1 VLPVFA
7 LGMNPGIGTAF
18 LLLFEDLAKRRY
30 LMAKQKKNGIQTDR
44 RPEFHSGSRL
54 LNRTFFL
61 ILLAGAALLVFF
73 VARVFL
79 LPILLAAIAA
89 ALFYPLNRRVLK
101 NLKGRS
107 SLSAL
112 FSVAIFCLII
122 LVPAA
127 LLGYLVTQNV
137 IEVTRLVNRNVPQI
151 RSWIQS
157 VESWISTLPFV
168 QGQRVSTLIDS
179 SRLVNII
186 QRAGSTLVEG
196 ATSLAGNIARTML
209 MLFVFIY
216 SLFFLIRDGEKALQS
231 VSEAIPLPRE
241 DKAAITDKF
250 VSVSRATLKS
260 TFIIGGIQGAIGTI
274 LFAALGIPGAVLFG
288 VLFLVLAAIPGLG
301 PAVVWLPSTVI
312 LFSLGKY
319 FHGAVML
326 VIGAGV
332 IPLIDYIL
340 RPRLVGK
347 DTQLH
352 PLLVFIGVLGGVALF
367 GIWGLLFGP
376 LAMSVAVTLVT
387 IFKRIFKGELKEI

>member
-1 VLPVFA
+1 
-7 LGMNPGIGTAF
+7 MS
-18 LLLFEDLAKRRY
+18 
-30 LMAKQKKNGIQTDR
+30 KQKKSEKESDR
-44 RPEFHSGSRL
+44 HSEFYSGSRR

-73 VARVFL
+73 VAKVFL
-79 LPILLAAIAA
+79 LPILLASIAA
-89 ALFYPLNRRVLK
+89 ALFYPLHRAILK
-101 NLKGRS
+101 SLKGRS
-107 SLSAL
+107 TLAAL
-112 FSVAIFCLII
+112 FSVVIFCLII
-122 LVPAA
+122 LIPIA
-127 LLGYLVTQNV
+127 LLGYVVTQNV

-151 RSWIQS
+151 KSWLQG
-157 VESWISTLPFV
+157 VDSWISTLPFV
-168 QGQRVSTLIDS
+168 QGQRVSALFDSARLI
-179 SRLVNII
+179 NII
-186 QRAGSTLVEG
+186 QRTGTTLVEG

-209 MLFVFIY
+209 LLFVFIY
-216 SLFFLIRDGEKALQS
+216 SLFFLIRDGNKALIS
-231 VSEAIPLPRE
+231 VSEAIPLPKE
-241 DKAAITDKF
+241 DKLAIIDKF

-260 TFIIGGIQGAIGTI
+260 TFIIGGIQGTIGTI
-274 LFAALGIPGAVLFG
+274 LFLALGIPGAVLFG

-312 LFSLGKY
+312 LFTLKKY
-319 FHGAVML
+319 LQGVIML

-332 IPLIDYIL
+332 IPVIDYTL

>member
-1 VLPVFA
+1 
-7 LGMNPGIGTAF
+7 
-18 LLLFEDLAKRRY
+18 
-30 LMAKQKKNGIQTDR
+30 MAKQKKNGEESENR
-44 RPEFHSGSRL
+44 SEFQSGSRK
-54 LNRTFFL
+54 LNRTFLL

-89 ALFYPLNRRVLK
+89 ALFYPLNRKILK
-101 NLKGRS
+101 SFKGRS
-107 SLSAL
+107 NLAAL
-112 FSVAIFCLII
+112 FTVAVFCLII
-122 LVPAA
+122 LIPVA

-137 IEVTRLVNRNVPQI
+137 IEVTRLVNQNVPQI
-151 RSWIQS
+151 RSWLQS
-157 VESWISTLPFV
+157 VQSWISTLPFLE
-168 QGQRVSTLIDS
+168 GQRVSTLIDS
-179 SRLVNII
+179 TRLVNII
-186 QRAGSTLVEG
+186 QQTGTTLVDG
-196 ATSLAGNIARTML
+196 ATNLAGNIARIML
-209 MLFVFIY
+209 LLFVFIY
-216 SLFFLIRDGEKALQS
+216 SLFFLVRDGNKALRS
-231 VSEAIPLPRE
+231 VSEAIPLPNE
-241 DKAAITDKF
+241 DKLAVIDKF

-260 TFIIGGIQGAIGTI
+260 TFIIGGIQGTIGTI
-274 LFAALGIPGAVLFG
+274 LFAVLGIPGAVLFG

-319 FHGAVML
+319 LHGVVML

-332 IPLIDYIL
+332 IPIIDYIL

-387 IFKRIFKGELKEI
+387 IFKRLFKGELKEI

>member
-1 VLPVFA
+1 
-7 LGMNPGIGTAF
+7 
-18 LLLFEDLAKRRY
+18 
-30 LMAKQKKNGIQTDR
+30 MAKQKKNGIEPQKQS
-44 RPEFHSGSRL
+44 EFQSGSRK

-89 ALFYPLNRRVLK
+89 ALFYPLNRRIVK
-101 NLKGRS
+101 SLKGRS
-107 SLSAL
+107 NLAAL
-112 FSVAIFCLII
+112 LTVAVFCLII
-122 LVPAA
+122 LVPVA

-137 IEVTRLVNRNVPQI
+137 IEVTRLVNRNIPQI
-151 RSWIQS
+151 KSWLQN
-157 VESWISTLPFV
+157 VESWISILPFV
-168 QGQRVSTLIDS
+168 EGQRVSTLIDS
-179 SRLVNII
+179 SRLVSII

-196 ATSLAGNIARTML
+196 ATNLAGNIARIML
-209 MLFVFIY
+209 LLFVFIY
-216 SLFFLIRDGEKALQS
+216 SLFFLIRDGDKALRS
-231 VSEAIPLPRE
+231 VSGAIPLPNE
-241 DKAAITDKF
+241 DKVAIIDKF

-260 TFIIGGIQGAIGTI
+260 TFIIGGIQGTIGTI
-274 LFAALGIPGAVLFG
+274 LFVVLGIPGAVLFG

-319 FHGAVML
+319 LHGAVML

>member
-1 VLPVFA
+1 
-7 LGMNPGIGTAF
+7 
-18 LLLFEDLAKRRY
+18 
-30 LMAKQKKNGIQTDR
+30 MAKEKKRGQDSDRSTDFQT
-44 RPEFHSGSRL
+44 GSRR

-73 VARVFL
+73 VAKVFL

-89 ALFYPLNRRVLK
+89 ALFHPLNRRILR
-101 NLKGRS
+101 LFKGRA

-112 FSVAIFCLII
+112 FSVVIFCLII
-122 LVPAA
+122 LVPIT

-137 IEVTRLVNRNVPQI
+137 IEVTRLVNRNIPQI
-151 RSWIQS
+151 KTWLQS
-157 VESWISTLPFV
+157 VESWIATLPFV
-168 QGQRVSTLIDS
+168 EGQRVSTLIDS
-179 SRLVNII
+179 ARLVNII
-186 QRAGSTLVEG
+186 QQAGSTLVEG
-196 ATSLAGNIARTML
+196 ATSLAGNIARTL
-209 MLFVFIY
+209 LLLFVFIY
-216 SLFFLIRDGEKALQS
+216 SLFFLIRDGDKALLA
-231 VSEAIPLPRE
+231 VSEAIPLPKE
-241 DKAAITDKF
+241 DKLAIIDKF

-260 TFIIGGIQGAIGTI
+260 TFLIGGIQGTIGTI
-274 LFAALGIPGAVLFG
+274 LFLALGIPGAVLFG

-301 PAVVWLPSTVI
+301 PAVIWLPTTVI
-312 LFSLGKY
+312 LFALGKY
-319 FHGAVML
+319 FPGVIVL
-326 VIGAGV
+326 VIGGGV

-376 LAMSVAVTLVT
+376 LAMSVAVTLIT

>member
-1 VLPVFA
+1 
-7 LGMNPGIGTAF
+7 
-18 LLLFEDLAKRRY
+18 
-30 LMAKQKKNGIQTDR
+30 MAKQKKSGKESDRPTEIQSDSR
-44 RPEFHSGSRL
+44 R

-61 ILLAGAALLVFF
+61 LLLAGAALLVFF
-73 VARVFL
+73 VAKVFL

-101 NLKGRS
+101 RLKGRS
-107 SLSAL
+107 TLSAL
-112 FSVAIFCLII
+112 ISVMIFCLII
-122 LVPAA
+122 LVPIA

-137 IEVTRLVNRNVPQI
+137 IEVTRLVNRNIPQI
-151 RSWIQS
+151 KTWFQS
-157 VESWISTLPFV
+157 VESWIVSLPFI

-179 SRLVNII
+179 ARLVNII
-186 QRAGSTLVEG
+186 QQAGSRFVEG
-196 ATSLAGNIARTML
+196 ATSLAGNVARITL
-209 MLFVFIY
+209 LLFVFIY
-216 SLFFLIRDGEKALQS
+216 SLFFLIRDGDKALLS
-231 VSEAIPLPRE
+231 VSEAIPLPKE
-241 DKAAITDKF
+241 DKVAIINKF

-260 TFIIGGIQGAIGTI
+260 TFLIGGIQGTIGTI
-274 LFAALGIPGAVLFG
+274 LFLALGIPGAVLFG

-301 PAVVWLPSTVI
+301 PAVIWLPTTVI
-312 LFSLGKY
+312 LFALGKY
-319 FHGAVML
+319 LHGAIML

-332 IPLIDYIL
+332 IPLVDYIL

-387 IFKRIFKGELKEI
+387 IFKRIFKGELREI